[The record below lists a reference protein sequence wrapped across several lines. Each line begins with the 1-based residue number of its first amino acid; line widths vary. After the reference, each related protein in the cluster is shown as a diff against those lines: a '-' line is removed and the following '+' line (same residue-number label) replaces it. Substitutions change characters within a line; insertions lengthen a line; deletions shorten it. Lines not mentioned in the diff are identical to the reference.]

1 MKALRAFT
9 SQRLYVLLAT
19 AVVMTLLIIGCGD
32 EATSA
37 PTAAPA
43 ATAVP
48 TTAPTAMPTTAHPSA
63 HCYACR
69 HDCTN
74 AEAHCHA
81 YGCSHPS
88 AHCYADGS
96 AYTNAHRGSNPGTST
111 RGFPAQDRSGATKH
125 PKYHDSRKQLRR

>member
-1 MKALRAFT
+1 MKTLRAFT

-48 TTAPTAMPTTAHPSA
+48 TAHCHAYDCNHPSA

-81 YGCSHPS
+81 YGNCQGS

-96 AYTNAHRGSNPGTST
+96 AYTNAHGGGNPGTST
-111 RGFPAQDRSGATKH
+111 RGFPAQDRPGATKH